1 MRPLPET
8 PETFETFETLEA
20 RVAKATRQLVDR
32 TGVPPDDVRVVV
44 SPYRVCP
51 IGAHSDHQ
59 GGPVL
64 AMAISA
70 YTLVA
75 FAPARSSGVV
85 LTSDNFPGEARF
97 DLGRPAPDVPGWGRY
112 AVGAARALGER
123 HPARRGIVGHV
134 SGSLPGGGLS
144 SSASVVL
151 AYLMAFAHAN
161 GTVLEPHALVD
172 LALHAERD
180 FVGVKVGIL
189 DPAAIVGARREH
201 LLAIETRDA
210 RWTPLRFGAKGP
222 DYRILIVFSGITRN
236 LSGTDF
242 NRRIEECF
250 DAANR
255 LATRSGRDAVA
266 GLHDLP
272 DAVFDAHV
280 EELPPPQARR
290 ARHFFGERSRVR
302 RGASLWQAGDLT
314 AFGQLMRESC
324 ESSIHNWEAGSPE
337 LIAIQRL
344 LSETDGV
351 FGSRFSGA
359 GWGGCCVA
367 LIDARRA
374 GSVLSEIREAIA
386 SRLPDLADAR
396 VFLVQS
402 EDGLRVS

>member
-1 MRPLPET
+1 MRPLTET
-8 PETFETFETLEA
+8 PETLETLAA
-20 RVAKATRQLVDR
+20 RVARAKRQLAER

-75 FAPARSSGVV
+75 FTPAPSSGVV

-97 DLGRPAPDVPGWGRY
+97 DMGRPAPDSVPGWGRY
-112 AVGAARALGER
+112 AVGAACALGER
-123 HPARRGIVGHV
+123 QPARRGIVGHV

-151 AYLMAFAHAN
+151 AYLVAFTHAN
-161 GTVLEPHALVD
+161 GTTLEPHALVD

-210 RWTPLRFGAKGP
+210 RWTPLRFGATGP
-222 DYRILIVFSGITRN
+222 DYRILIVFSGITRD

-242 NRRIEECF
+242 NRRIDECF
-250 DAANR
+250 DAAR
-255 LATRSGRDAVA
+255 ELAARSGRDAVA

-280 EELPPPQARR
+280 AELPPSQARR

-302 RGASLWQAGDLT
+302 RGAALWQAGDLT

-337 LIAIQRL
+337 LIAIQRIL
-344 LSETDGV
+344 TETDGV

-374 GSVLSEIREAIA
+374 GIVVAAIREAIR
-386 SRLPDLADAR
+386 SRLPNLTDAR